1 MGVISAIATL
11 GGLIRPATDLTR
23 VLRGDKHAG
32 KTMDH
37 EWRKAVLEQLSSEFA
52 RPPMG
57 WFDRLVNGLNRLP
70 RPALALGTLG
80 LFVYAMADPVG
91 FAARM
96 QGLVLVPDQLW
107 WLLGAIVS
115 FYFGARELHHFRDK
129 RPQVDLEDVMAVR
142 ETQEALGELRET
154 PSTPLSTAAVW
165 GRNPS
170 DARVIDPDFNP
181 ALDDWRASR
190 EVG

>member
-1 MGVISAIATL
+1 MGLVSTIATL

-23 VLRGDKHAG
+23 VVRGDRAASEE
-32 KTMDH
+32 MDH
-37 EWRKAVLEQLSSEFA
+37 QWRSAVLEQLGAEFA
-52 RPPMG
+52 QAQVSP
-57 WFDRLVNGLNRLP
+57 FDRLINGLNRVP

-115 FYFGARELHHFRDK
+115 FYFGARELHYFRDK
-129 RPQVDLEDVMAVR
+129 RPQIE
-142 ETQEALGELRET
+142 
-154 PSTPLSTAAVW
+154 S
-165 GRNPS
+165 
-170 DARVIDPDFNP
+170 
-181 ALDDWRASR
+181 
-190 EVG
+190 